1 MVEISDQE
9 LEESDPTPLVLLK
22 RLVNDFDLL
31 EVSDEVAWET
41 AVAAITTEEYQRMF
55 LRGSNFDRER
65 YRYLVYGYE
74 DSRLSAA
81 FDELDAAFP

>member
-9 LEESDPTPLVLLK
+9 LEETDPTPLVLLK

-31 EVSDEVAWET
+31 EVSDPVAW
-41 AVAAITTEEYQRMF
+41 AVAVDAITTEEYQRMF
-55 LRGSNFDRER
+55 TGSNFDRER

>member
-9 LEESDPTPLVLLK
+9 LEETSPTPLVLLK

-31 EVSDEVAWET
+31 EVSDNVAWAA
-41 AVAAITTEEYQRMF
+41 AVDAITTEEYQRMF
-55 LRGSNFDRER
+55 TGSNFDRER